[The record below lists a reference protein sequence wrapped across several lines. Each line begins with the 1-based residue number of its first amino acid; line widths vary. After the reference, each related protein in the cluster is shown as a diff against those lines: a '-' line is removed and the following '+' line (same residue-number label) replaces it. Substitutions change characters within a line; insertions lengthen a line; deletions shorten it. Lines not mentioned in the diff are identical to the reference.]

1 MDHPARVRI
10 RQCARHLLQNARA
23 LLGPKGPEL
32 ANALPQRVALDV
44 GHGEEHELFDLVH
57 GEDGHDV
64 GVREPRRRPRFV
76 QEALA
81 GYGVQTFG
89 GREQLDGDLAVEA
102 QLTCEVYDPHASTP
116 QAALEDVPA
125 GQGVLQ
131 LWKRSSR
138 IVHDRPR

>member
-1 MDHPARVRI
+1 MGVVERSPDLLEHARDRGVAEWPVPA
-10 RQCARHLLQNARA
+10 HLLAQG
-23 LLGPKGPEL
+23 L
-32 ANALPQRVALDV
+32 ALDV
-44 GHGEEHELFDLVH
+44 GHGEEHDLFDLVH

-64 GVREPRRRPRFV
+64 GVGKLRRRPRLV

-89 GREQLDGDLAVEA
+89 GREQLDGDLAIEA
-102 QLTCEVYDPHASTP
+102 QLTCEVYDPHTPTP
-116 QAALEDVPA
+116 QPALEDVPA